1 MSKKD
6 TVNNFDKKVVLYV
19 DILGFKNKVKKSIQ
33 DIETFNNIKN
43 ALMYIYNVQSENR
56 HGVLNGKQLNIQ
68 ISIFSDNII
77 YSQPLKNDGALFY
90 TVVSAYYLSTELTLL
105 GFLFRG
111 AIIIGDLYH
120 DEKIVFGPALG
131 KAVELEK
138 DAVYPRIIL
147 RKEDYEYQIKNPSNS
162 NTSEDEKKYL
172 DYFLKKDDDGF
183 YHIDFLSKIHDYDD
197 KATYIEVLK
206 KIKKIIEDGLTIT
219 DDHIRAKYL
228 WLMNQYNSLFDS
240 DMPVEAPSKILF

>member
-56 HGVLNGKQLNIQ
+56 YGVLNGKQLNIQ

-90 TVVSAYYLSTELTLL
+90 TVVSAYYLSTEPHQH
-105 GFLFRG
+105 
-111 AIIIGDLYH
+111 I
-120 DEKIVFGPALG
+120 
-131 KAVELEK
+131 K
-138 DAVYPRIIL
+138 DMCL
-147 RKEDYEYQIKNPSNS
+147 RSMPSYYS
-162 NTSEDEKKYL
+162 IFS
-172 DYFLKKDDDGF
+172 
-183 YHIDFLSKIHDYDD
+183 
-197 KATYIEVLK
+197 
-206 KIKKIIEDGLTIT
+206 
-219 DDHIRAKYL
+219 
-228 WLMNQYNSLFDS
+228 
-240 DMPVEAPSKILF
+240 